1 MKKTMKWAAGITGG
15 VVGACVIGLAVTGW
29 QIGWGPF
36 HFLFKGFEGDVRA
49 IEQRYDPESRR
60 GEIVFY
66 GASNFRLWKE
76 MDEDLS
82 AYKVQNHGFGGST
95 DRMLMQYAD
104 RILYPYEPKIV
115 VFQTGS
121 NDLANLPGTREE
133 KLAACLSDKR
143 EIFALFHARLPD
155 TQFIVMSGLLLPG
168 RSQYTEMTQEINR
181 QLREMCE
188 VSEYMTFVDAEDFTF
203 DGTDYAEELF
213 ISDGIHLTHEARL
226 RWRDEYILPAL
237 ERVIEENGFDDLR
250 R

>member
-1 MKKTMKWAAGITGG
+1 MKKAVKWTLGILGG
-15 VVGACVIGLAVTGW
+15 VAGACLIGLSVTGW

-36 HFLFKGFEGDVRA
+36 RFLFKGFEGDVRA
-49 IEQRYDPESRR
+49 VEQRYDAAERK

-95 DRMLMQYAD
+95 DRMLMDYAD
-104 RILYPYEPKIV
+104 RILYAYEPKIV

-121 NDLANLPGTREE
+121 NDLANLPGTNEE
-133 KLAACLSDKR
+133 KLAACLADKR
-143 EIFALFHARLPD
+143 EMFALFHEQLPD
-155 TQFIVMSGLLLPG
+155 AQFIVLSGLLLPG
-168 RSQYTEMTQEINR
+168 RSQYTEMTREINR
-181 QLREMCE
+181 ELRALCE
-188 VSEYMTFVDAEDFTF
+188 ETDYMTFVDTEDLTF
-203 DGTDYAEELF
+203 DGTAYAEELF

-237 ERVIEENGFDDLR
+237 ERVIAENGLDDLR

>member
-1 MKKTMKWAAGITGG
+1 MADLG
-15 VVGACVIGLAVTGW
+15 
-29 QIGWGPF
+29 
-36 HFLFKGFEGDVRA
+36 FLHLVKGFEGDVRA

-121 NDLANLPGTREE
+121 NDLANLPGT
-133 KLAACLSDKR
+133 
-143 EIFALFHARLPD
+143 
-155 TQFIVMSGLLLPG
+155 
-168 RSQYTEMTQEINR
+168 
-181 QLREMCE
+181 
-188 VSEYMTFVDAEDFTF
+188 
-203 DGTDYAEELF
+203 
-213 ISDGIHLTHEARL
+213 
-226 RWRDEYILPAL
+226 
-237 ERVIEENGFDDLR
+237 
-250 R
+250 

>member
-1 MKKTMKWAAGITGG
+1 MKKTMKWAVGITGG

-36 HFLFKGFEGDVRA
+36 RFLFKGFEGDVRA
-49 IEQRYDPESRR
+49 IEQRYDTESRR

-143 EIFALFHARLPD
+143 EMFALFHARLPD
-155 TQFIVMSGLLLPG
+155 AQFIVMSGLLLPG

-188 VSEYMTFVDAEDFTF
+188 ASEYMTFVDAEDLTF
-203 DGTDYAEELF
+203 DGTDYAAELF

-237 ERVIEENGFDDLR
+237 ERIIGENGFEDLR